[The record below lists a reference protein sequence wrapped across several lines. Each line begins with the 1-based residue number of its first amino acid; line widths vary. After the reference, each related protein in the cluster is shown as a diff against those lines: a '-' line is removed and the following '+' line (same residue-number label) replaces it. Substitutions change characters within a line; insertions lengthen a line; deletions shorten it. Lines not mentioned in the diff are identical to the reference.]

1 MRAVITPPRP
11 IDSTRTAM
19 PATTEP
25 LASLLTYVPTDGAA
39 PDYESRAFERAAFQL
54 ALRIAEVIRIQLDDE
69 AEHRGGDAVTAGHGD
84 RSLRVDLKPRSRP
97 AAGRARLRP
106 TRPSIRWPEV
116 QPA

>member
-1 MRAVITPPRP
+1 MRAVITIPRP

-84 RSLRVDLKPRSRP
+84 RSLRDDLPRSRP
-97 AAGRARLRP
+97 AAGRARLRL